1 MFSIDIVISFAFMA
15 LLFLRQISII
25 KHENKINYAPL
36 MIGIGA
42 ISSVIHFIIHPEYKD
57 IILLLRESSFPLLVS
72 LILYIVMNIIHQT
85 IESKQKRLQHEF
97 TQTLIEQI
105 TQLKQYA
112 TELEVKINDSQKT
125 DLKAQEELRKKFKED
140 IQALDTIKSNQNIF
154 LEMFDEMKALNIGVE
169 KAFRDFADVE
179 MPSLDD
185 VVHKHIDLIRI
196 SEQDHFNKLNSLLQN
211 IVQNKGDISKDLDDV
226 KASMVQVQNLAKNI
240 SDAIVTN
247 TVSKMANISKAFEE
261 QISTLKSHSESL
273 NTALYESENKISHIS
288 KESEVLLTQ
297 MSLSSKKMDEMQEQ
311 SSNLSDMYVKLRALM
326 NDIETLRADY
336 VKAQS
341 QLSMLSRELRESQE
355 DDINNI
361 KEQME
366 DLIVLLTGKIDNSLE
381 KLHKHYHISNE
392 ELSQSVQ
399 MLAKK
404 AQLQKGYGETNV

>member
-105 TQLKQYA
+105 TQLKQYT

-154 LEMFDEMKALNIGVE
+154 LEMFDEMKALNKGVE

-226 KASMVQVQNLAKNI
+226 KATMVQIQNLAKNI